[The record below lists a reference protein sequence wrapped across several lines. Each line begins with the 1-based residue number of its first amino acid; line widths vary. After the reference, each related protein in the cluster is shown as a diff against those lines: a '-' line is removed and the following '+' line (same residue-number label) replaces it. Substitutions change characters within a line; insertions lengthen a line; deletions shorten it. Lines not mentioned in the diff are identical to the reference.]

1 MKIKIFIAGL
11 FALFFGENLLAQ
23 KEIYIPNQMY
33 EEGYS
38 ETDESQQW
46 CKIRSRES
54 DNIIVFWANGY
65 GQNDP
70 NSGSVPSEYR
80 VDVDD
85 LLKWVHSFKDSRIF
99 VHAKFD
105 MYFDAVK
112 DVIKAGK
119 PWIHFNIAWEDE
131 YILEHDNYL
140 K

>member
-1 MKIKIFIAGL
+1 MKIKIVIAGL
-11 FALFFGENLLAQ
+11 LSLLSSGELLAQ

-70 NSGSVPSEYR
+70 NSGFVPSEYR
-80 VDVDD
+80 VDIDD
-85 LLKWVHSFKDSRIF
+85 LLKKLESFYDLYIHQLKFAEVRYIAARRGNDSFAQRR
-99 VHAKFD
+99 ATRYTATPD
-105 MYFDAVK
+105 GATSR
-112 DVIKAGK
+112 
-119 PWIHFNIAWEDE
+119 PS
-131 YILEHDNYL
+131 
-140 K
+140 

>member
-11 FALFFGENLLAQ
+11 LALFFGENLLAQ

-54 DNIIVFWANGY
+54 ENIIVFWANGY

-85 LLKWVHSFKDSRIF
+85 LLKKLESFYDLYI
-99 VHAKFD
+99 HQLKF
-105 MYFDAVK
+105 AEVG
-112 DVIKAGK
+112 VGK
-119 PWIHFNIAWEDE
+119 SNLD
-131 YILEHDNYL
+131 